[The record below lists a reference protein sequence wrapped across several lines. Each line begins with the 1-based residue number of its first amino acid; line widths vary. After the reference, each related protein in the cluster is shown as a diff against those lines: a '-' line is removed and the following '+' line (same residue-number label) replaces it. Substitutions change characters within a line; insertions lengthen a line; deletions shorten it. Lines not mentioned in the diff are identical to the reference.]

1 MNRPRLSALPLIA
14 SVIGGLLLT
23 LAPLPL
29 GLAPFKPFWIALI
42 VIYWALEQPE
52 HMGLGRAFLLG
63 LACDL
68 ATGAMLGEQAL
79 RLTIIVF
86 IVFRFRARMRFFP
99 MLQQSLVVFAL
110 LLNDRVI
117 ALALRLL
124 SGAGWPDVSF
134 WGAPLVGTLFWPW
147 LFLLLDELRRMPRRS
162 SS

>member
-1 MNRPRLSALPLIA
+1 MNRPRFSALPLVA
-14 SVIGGLLLT
+14 SVLGGLLLT

-29 GLAPFKPFWIALI
+29 ALAPFKPFWIALI

-68 ATGAMLGEQAL
+68 TTGALLGEQAL

-99 MLQQSLVVFAL
+99 MLQQSLAVFAL

-147 LFLLLDELRRMPRRS
+147 LFLLLDEVRRRPRRS
-162 SS
+162 AA